1 MDDYQ
6 MHPITIDSIKSLC
19 NCDYLDNDLV
29 IFDEIAK
36 VPIPDEPRRMGCIL
50 MALCLNGTATYN
62 VDTKAHHVKAG
73 DVIIISTNQV
83 TDSFNMSADCS
94 GMAFMMSENFFRE
107 IISGMHEISSLF
119 LFSRQHPVCNLEP
132 DEVYLTKNY
141 IKSLIY
147 KLKENTHRYR
157 RETVMSLLRTMIY
170 DLSNVIYRIMQDNE
184 KKSTRA
190 DRIFSE
196 FLLLVENNYRTQ
208 RRVGWYAL
216 NLGITPKYLSE
227 MVRVASRRTPN
238 DWIDDYVTL
247 ELRVLLRNTNKNI
260 KEITEEM
267 NFPNQSFLGKY
278 FKEHVGISP
287 SAYRKC
293 KG

>member
-1 MDDYQ
+1 MEK
-6 MHPITIDSIKSLC
+6 ITNKVFGGERPLFEIHNVELDHVRITFGESGIKECSNIVC
-19 NCDYLDNDLV
+19 RNCYFEGKYPLW
-29 IFDEIAK
+29 
-36 VPIPDEPRRMGCIL
+36 
-50 MALCLNGTATYN
+50 
-62 VDTKAHHVKAG
+62 HVKGSDIRNCYFAPG
-73 DVIIISTNQV
+73 SRSAIWYSDDMHMEDCVIN
-83 TDSFNMSADCS
+83 
-94 GMAFMMSENFFRE
+94 GPKFFRE

-227 MVRVASRRTPN
+227 MVKVASRRTPN

-287 SAYRKC
+287 SAYRKG
-293 KG
+293 K